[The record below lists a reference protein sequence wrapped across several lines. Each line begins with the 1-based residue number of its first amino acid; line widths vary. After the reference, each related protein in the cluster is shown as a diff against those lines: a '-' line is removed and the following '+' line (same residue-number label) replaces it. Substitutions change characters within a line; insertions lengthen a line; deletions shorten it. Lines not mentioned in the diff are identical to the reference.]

1 MVDPTRDIIS
11 HIIDLNPRKS
21 GCFVPGTGH
30 EIVEPRALQELR
42 PDEVLIMNAIY
53 RDEINSM
60 LLALGLDPIVL
71 VA

>member
-1 MVDPTRDIIS
+1 
-11 HIIDLNPRKS
+11 
-21 GCFVPGTGH
+21 
-30 EIVEPRALQELR
+30 
-42 PDEVLIMNAIY
+42 MNAIY